1 LNPEEEDQEVPARQD
16 LGSSG
21 ALSGGKISSFGSQNK
36 AGVIPSQETVIQR
49 KQTALK
55 QAEIT
60 NNENKSFT

>member
-1 LNPEEEDQEVPARQD
+1 